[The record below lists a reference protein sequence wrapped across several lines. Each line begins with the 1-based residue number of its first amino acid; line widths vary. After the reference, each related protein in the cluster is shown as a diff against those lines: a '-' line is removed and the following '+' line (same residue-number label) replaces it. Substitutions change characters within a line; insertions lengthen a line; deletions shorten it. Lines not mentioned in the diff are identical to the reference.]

1 MGRFMSPD
9 PDGAGSLEQD
19 LQMNWNGGAA
29 DNGNVG
35 SWSAAGQQNF
45 NRTYSYDSL
54 NRLAAMSDS
63 NTSQQCR
70 GLSWTYDAWGN
81 RTDQTQ
87 TAGTCNSF
95 HQSVNTKNQLVD
107 TINNTLQYDA
117 AGNMTYDGNHS
128 YTYDAENRL
137 IQVDGGSTA
146 SYVYDAV
153 GHRVTKTVS
162 GAWRDYLYDTSGN
175 VVAET
180 TSGGWNVGYAYLGG
194 QLLAQYSNS
203 TTYFVHQDHLGSTR
217 LRTTLSQSVYD
228 SFDYLPFGEL
238 LSGAGDYVH
247 KFTGDERDDETGLDH
262 TWFRQYSSSLGRW
275 MHPDPA
281 GLAAVDPSNPQSWN
295 RYAYVL
301 NNPLAFVDPLGL
313 DTCYLDYSSI
323 TVNAVAELLSGG
335 GGGMGPMSP
344 CAGFVSRLCGPIP
357 PSPNGFTLGVRQ
369 KSQTWKQCME
379 ANKNTYSLGGA
390 VELTVNV
397 ATGTN
402 SNISESTSV
411 ITGNGITDTLFGDP
425 TEIAKESCFL
435 AAEKGAGT
443 TLTWGRRTSDIMAL
457 NLAGK
462 GGLPKALASSGAKGL
477 LKSVGKALHAGLDEA
492 EKLAVDLG
500 LAGAEAIGCSIPAG
514 NVLP

>member
-1 MGRFMSPD
+1 MRCRREKLIRNPVGHQSGSTTL
-9 PDGAGSLEQD
+9 DGA
-19 LQMNWNGGAA
+19 AYA
-29 DNGNVG
+29 VDN
-35 SWSAAGQQNF
+35 A
-45 NRTYSYDSL
+45 
-54 NRLAAMSDS
+54 
-63 NTSQQCR
+63 
-70 GLSWTYDAWGN
+70 GN
-81 RTDQTQ
+81 RTSRTPQPT
-87 TAGTCNSF
+87 G
-95 HQSVNTKNQLVD
+95 
-107 TINNTLQYDA
+107 
-117 AGNMTYDGNHS
+117 
-128 YTYDAENRL
+128 
-137 IQVDGGSTA
+137 TA
-146 SYVYDAV
+146 S
-153 GHRVTKTVS
+153 
-162 GAWRDYLYDTSGN
+162 N
-175 VVAET
+175 
-180 TSGGWNVGYAYLGG
+180 YAYDLNGQVITEVSPTTWLNVYLRLNG
-194 QLLAQYSNS
+194 QLFAPYTLGSPRTQFIHS
-203 TTYFVHQDHLGSTR
+203 DHLRSTR
-217 LRTTLSQSVYD
+217 LVTAFVPGTPPTYSVQD
-228 SFDYLPFGEL
+228 TMDYLPFGEQL
-238 LSGAGDYVH
+238 PRGSGTTH
-247 KFTGDERDDETGLDH
+247 KFTGDERDSETNLDH
-262 TWFRQYSSSLGRW
+262 TWFRQYSSTLGRW

-295 RYAYVL
+295 RYSYVV
-301 NNPLAFVDPLGL
+301 NNSLAFVDPLGL